1 MLISF
6 NWLKDYV
13 RLNDISAVDLAERL
27 TRSGVAVDIVH
38 SLNKGVS
45 KVFIGHVIKC
55 EQHPDADKLSLCQVD
70 VGEEEP
76 LQIVCGAKNIAE
88 GQKVAVAKVGAVLP
102 GNFKI
107 KKAKLRGQASM
118 GMICSLQELG
128 IETKFVPKEM
138 LEGIFVFP
146 KDAEVGKDAL
156 EYLNLNDEVLELDLT
171 PNRADCL
178 NMIGV
183 AYEVAAILNRDV
195 TLPTPMLKTST
206 AKASDFIQ
214 VRVEAIEDNP
224 HYQAIIIKDLKI
236 APSPLWLQNRLMA
249 SGIRPISN
257 VVDVTNYVLLE
268 YGQPLHAFDYD
279 RFGSKEI
286 VVRRATEGEE
296 IITLDNSVRKLSK
309 DHLVITNGTEPVAVA
324 GVMGGAK
331 SEVQTDTTTILLEAA
346 YFNGATIRKASKD
359 LGLRSDSSVRFEKG
373 IDPNRVA
380 LAAKRAAQLMC
391 ELAGGEVLE
400 GVVEVNE
407 LVANPLTVEI
417 SLQRINKAL
426 GTELKIGVVA
436 EIFKRLQFLYSQKE
450 AGFTVFVPTRRG
462 DITIEADLI
471 EEVARLYGYD
481 QIPTTLPIGL
491 TTAGSLTESQKR
503 RRKVRRYLESVGL
516 DQAITYS
523 LTSASKAKGF
533 ANKSIDLTPVS
544 LAMPMSEDR
553 STLRTSLIPH
563 VLDVVQ
569 YNQNRK
575 ITDLAIYEVGSI
587 FLSAE
592 KQLTKQPVETEMVAG
607 ALTGIWES
615 HLWQGEK
622 KKVDFFVAKGILEG
636 LFKLLGIDAKIRFQ
650 SVQKDSLHPGRT
662 AAILFDG
669 KEIGFVGQVHPSLQK
684 ELALNE
690 TFVFQLDLTAVLS
703 DNEKEV
709 FYDPIPK
716 YPAISRDI
724 ALVVGEKI
732 DAQVVKDVIID
743 NGGELLKSVQLFDLY
758 QGEKIESGVKSLA
771 FSLTYFDPTRTL
783 TDEEVTKIHHQV
795 LAGLE
800 EKLAVTLRA

>member
-13 RLNDISAVDLAERL
+13 RLDDISAVDLAERL

-45 KVFIGHVIKC
+45 KVFIGHVTKR

-76 LQIVCGAKNIAE
+76 LQIVCGAKNVAE

-128 IETKFVPKEM
+128 IETKFVPKEI

-195 TLPTPMLKTST
+195 TLPTPMLKTSI

-214 VRVEAIEDNP
+214 VRVEVLEDNP

-296 IITLDNSVRKLSK
+296 IITLDDSVRKLSK

-324 GVMGGAK
+324 GVMGGVK

-380 LAAKRAAQLMC
+380 LAAKRAAQLIC

-407 LVANPLTVEI
+407 LVANPLTIEI

-503 RRKVRRYLESVGL
+503 RRKVRRYLESIGL
-516 DQAITYS
+516 NQAITYS
-523 LTSASKAKGF
+523 LTSESKAKGF
-533 ANKSIDLTPVS
+533 ANKLNDLTAVS

-569 YNQNRK
+569 YNQNRN

-592 KQLTKQPVETEMVAG
+592 KKLTKQPVETEMVAG
-607 ALTGIWES
+607 AFTGIWES

-636 LFKLLGIDAKIRFQ
+636 LFKLLGIEANIRYQ
-650 SVQKDSLHPGRT
+650 SVQMDSLHPGRT
-662 AAILFDG
+662 AAILIDG
-669 KEIGFVGQVHPSLQK
+669 KEIGFVGQIHPSLQK

-690 TFVFQLDLTAVLS
+690 TFVFQLNLAAVLS
-703 DNEKEV
+703 VNEKEV

-732 DAQVVKDVIID
+732 HAQAVKDVIID

-758 QGEKIESGVKSLA
+758 QGEKIESGLKSLA

-783 TDEEVTKIHHQV
+783 TDEEVTIVHHQI
-795 LAGLE
+795 LAGLK
-800 EKLAVTLRA
+800 EKLQVTLRA

>member
-716 YPAISRDI
+716 YPSISRDI

>member
-13 RLNDISAVDLAERL
+13 QLDDISAVDLAERL

-45 KVFIGHVIKC
+45 DVVVGYVTKH

-70 VGEEEP
+70 VGGSEP
-76 LQIVCGAKNIAE
+76 LQIVCGAKNVAQ

-128 IETKFVPKEM
+128 VETKFVPKEI

-146 KDAEVGKDAL
+146 KAAEVGKDAV
-156 EYLNLNDEVLELDLT
+156 EYLNLNDEILELDLT

-183 AYEVAAILNRDV
+183 AYEVAAILDRGV
-195 TLPTPMLKTST
+195 TIPIPVLNVSID
-206 AKASDFIQ
+206 KASDFIQ
-214 VRVEAIEDNP
+214 VRVEAREDNP

-249 SGIRPISN
+249 AGIRPISN

-296 IITLDNSVRKLSK
+296 IITLDDTTRKLSK
-309 DHLVITNGTEPVAVA
+309 DHLVITNGIEPVAVA

-331 SEVQTDTTTILLEAA
+331 TEVKNDTTTILLEAA
-346 YFNGATIRKASKD
+346 YFKGATVRKAAKD
-359 LGLRSDSSVRFEKG
+359 LGLRSDSSIRFEKG

-380 LAAKRAAQLMC
+380 LAAKRAAQLIC
-391 ELAGGEVLE
+391 DLAGGEVLE
-400 GVVEVNE
+400 GFVEVNQ
-407 LVANPLTVEI
+407 LDAKPLKVEI

-426 GTELKIGVVA
+426 GTELIMDEVA
-436 EIFKRLQFLYSQKE
+436 QILKRLQFLYSQTE

-462 DITIEADLI
+462 DITIDADLI

-491 TTAGSLTESQKR
+491 TTAGSLTKSQKQ

-516 DQAITYS
+516 NQAITYS
-523 LTSASKAKGF
+523 LTSTSKAKGF
-533 ANKSIDLTPVS
+533 ANKLNDLTPVS

-575 ITDLAIYEVGSI
+575 ISDLAIFEVGSI
-587 FLSAE
+587 FLSTE

-607 ALTGIWES
+607 ALTGMWQS

-622 KKVDFFVAKGILEG
+622 KKVDFYVAKGVLEG
-636 LFKLLGIDAKIRFQ
+636 LFGLLGIEASIRYQ
-650 SVQKDSLHPGRT
+650 SVKKDSLHPGRT
-662 AAILFDG
+662 AAILLDG
-669 KEIGFVGQVHPSLQK
+669 KEIGFVGQLHPSLQK

-690 TFVFQLDLTAVLS
+690 TFVFQLDLVAILS
-703 DNEKEV
+703 TNKKEV
-709 FYDPIPK
+709 FYDTIPK

-724 ALVVGEKI
+724 AIVVGEEI
-732 DAQVVKDVIID
+732 HAQAVKDVIID
-743 NGGELLKSVQLFDLY
+743 HGGKLLKSVQLFDLY
-758 QGEKIESGVKSLA
+758 QGEKIEAGLKSLA
-771 FSLTYFDPTRTL
+771 FSLNYFDPTRTL
-783 TDEEVTKIHHQV
+783 TDEEVTKVHDQV
-795 LAGLE
+795 LAGLQ